1 MKQLLVDELRPTTI
15 NDIVVDEQ
23 VLDPIVAWAN
33 LWANMLPSP
42 ESPGILFIG
51 HPGTGKTTMAKALA
65 SDMGWNL
72 IETNASD
79 ARSNSKISS
88 ISVGQT
94 DLFGRLT
101 CLLFDEVDSMH
112 GKDDKGGGA
121 AIAEMVAEAR
131 IPIILTAN
139 NKYKV
144 SKKIMNKCTVVQFRR
159 PSVSAL
165 KTYLFTIIRDRGM
178 VVSPTVVTAAAA
190 TQDYRLGLAMIEAN
204 TVYYQLPR
212 EGWAE
217 AEAKKAMKG
226 ESWNLEEVTSLIYN
240 IEENAFRNMGFT
252 DTMRTYDIL
261 SRSDMYRRRRESHF
275 SKQIIKRLPKLIG
288 EEEISFVKPIFFQK
302 KKDKEKKEEN
312 NAGN

>member
-23 VLDPIVAWAN
+23 VLDPIIAWAN
-33 LWANMLPSP
+33 LWANMLPNP
-42 ESPGILFIG
+42 EKPGILFIG

-65 SDMGWNL
+65 ADMGWNL

-79 ARSNSKISS
+79 ARSNSKINS

-112 GKDDKGGGA
+112 GKDDKGGAA
-121 AIAEMVAEAR
+121 AIAEMIVEAK
-131 IPIILTAN
+131 IPIICTAN
-139 NKYKV
+139 NKYKI
-144 SKKIMNKCTVVQFRR
+144 SKKIMGKCEVVQFRR

-165 KTYLFTIIRDRGM
+165 KTYLFTIIRDRGI
-178 VVSPTVVTAAAA
+178 VASSDVVTAAAT

-204 TVYYQLPR
+204 TIYEMIPR

-217 AEAKKAMKG
+217 AESKKALKG
-226 ESWNLEEVTSLIYN
+226 EPWNLDDVTSLLYN
-240 IEENAFRNMGFT
+240 LEENAFRNMGYA
-252 DTMRTYDIL
+252 DTVRAYDIFSL
-261 SRSDMYRRRRESHF
+261 SDRYKRRRQSHF
-275 SKQIIKRLPKLIG
+275 SKQVIKRLPKVIT
-288 EEEISFVKPIFFQK
+288 EENIEFVKPIFFQK
-302 KKDKEKKEEN
+302 KKDKDKKEGKDE
-312 NAGN
+312 

>member
-15 NDIVVDEQ
+15 DDIVVDEQ
-23 VLDPIVAWAN
+23 VLEPIIIWAN
-33 LWANMLPSP
+33 LWVSQLPNP
-42 ESPGILFIG
+42 EKPGILFIG

-79 ARSNSKISS
+79 ARSSSKISS

-94 DLFGRLT
+94 DLFGRLI

-121 AIAEMVAEAR
+121 AIADMIAEAR

-178 VVSPTVVTAAAA
+178 TVSPTVVSAAAA

-204 TVYYQLPR
+204 TIYYQLPK

-226 ESWNLEEVTSLIYN
+226 ESWNLEEVTSLLYN
-240 IEENAFRNMGFT
+240 IEENAFRNMGIT
-252 DTMRTYDIL
+252 DTLRTYDIL

-302 KKDKEKKEEN
+302 KKDKEKGKETNEN
-312 NAGN
+312 